1 MINTGKNKTSINIM
15 NYSEIKQL
23 QGLIIIIDF
32 EKKAFD
38 SLSWKFIF
46 EYLNFLNF
54 GKSTQQWIKV
64 FNKNISSCI
73 IQNAIVS

>member
-32 EKKAFD
+32 EKKSF
-38 SLSWKFIF
+38 
-46 EYLNFLNF
+46 
-54 GKSTQQWIKV
+54 
-64 FNKNISSCI
+64 
-73 IQNAIVS
+73 